1 MTKNNEN
8 PNNTNEESLPE
19 GSDDDAMSLIMD
31 SPSDNQDV
39 SNENNNSFEND
50 PSFDLDDSVSN
61 DKKDPGIVATC
72 DDSDDIRNPEK
83 EDFVELDTPA
93 FEDIVSG
100 SNEEVMVSASNYSDP
115 VERAKKVRVV
125 KLVAGAI
132 GVVALLVLF
141 VFGIKLLLDDSGY
154 GETSNSGPVINATTG
169 TKNENPTYPGVD
181 PETGENT
188 VNPEAEKPLLKL
200 IKNPVEVRPHEVS
213 LTGVK
218 DGFVTS
224 SDVLIKFKK
233 AKIAKSD
240 SVCSVKESSDF
251 CLAGYVK
258 LKENYATVYFLKD
271 AGRSRFFENPEDF
284 TPVEVE
290 GATAAATIKVSVGS
304 KNKEQ
309 VLAVVLDDMSG
320 IMVTFDNNGSIDDF
334 VEAVTVS

>member
-8 PNNTNEESLPE
+8 LDRTNEGSLPE
-19 GSDDDAMSLIMD
+19 DDRDDAMRLIID
-31 SPSDNQDV
+31 TPDD
-39 SNENNNSFEND
+39 NSFEKD
-50 PSFDLDDSVSN
+50 VSFVESSSFDADDNVST
-61 DKKDPGIVATC
+61 DTKEPFFVADD

-93 FEDIVSG
+93 FDDIISG
-100 SNEEVMVSASNYSDP
+100 SNEEVMVSASDYSDP
-115 VERAKKVRVV
+115 VEKAKRIRIA

-154 GETSNSGPVINATTG
+154 SETNNSGPVVNATTG
-169 TKNENPTYPGVD
+169 TKNESPYPPGVD
-181 PETGENT
+181 PKTGENT

-271 AGRSRFFENPEDF
+271 AGRSRFFENPENF

-320 IMVTFDNNGSIDDF
+320 VMVTFDNNGSIDDF